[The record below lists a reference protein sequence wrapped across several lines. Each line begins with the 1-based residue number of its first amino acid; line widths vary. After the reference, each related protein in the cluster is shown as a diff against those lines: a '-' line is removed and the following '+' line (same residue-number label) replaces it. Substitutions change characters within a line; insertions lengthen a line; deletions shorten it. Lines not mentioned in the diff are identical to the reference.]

1 MFAGKGLFPFGME
14 PMLRCWRGIE
24 ARGCEMHRAGCERA
38 RINAGQY
45 RTDVANYIRDGRDVY
60 GRVDDVTHRILP
72 GAFARESRK

>member
-1 MFAGKGLFPFGME
+1 
-14 PMLRCWRGIE
+14 MLRCWRGIE
-24 ARGCEMHRAGCERA
+24 ARGIDTLGAKRERA

-72 GAFARESRK
+72 GAFARES